1 MKLCFLALLLMMP
14 FVSKASLEDN
24 DTREEDGNYHVQCW
38 QYGVKII
45 DENNLSDYKNFLPL
59 SSSQIGA
66 NGVVSI
72 SFSKTNSKNKT
83 TLLDLNRTTCLIK
96 DEKK

>member
-1 MKLCFLALLLMMP
+1 MKLCFLVMLFMLT
-14 FVSKASLEDN
+14 FVCRAGLEDN
-24 DTREEDGNYHVQCW
+24 DVKEDDGNYHVQCW
-38 QYGVKII
+38 QHGVKII
-45 DENNLSDYKNFLPL
+45 DESNLSDFKNFLPL

-66 NGVVSI
+66 SGVVSI
-72 SFSKTNSKNKT
+72 TFNKINSKNKT